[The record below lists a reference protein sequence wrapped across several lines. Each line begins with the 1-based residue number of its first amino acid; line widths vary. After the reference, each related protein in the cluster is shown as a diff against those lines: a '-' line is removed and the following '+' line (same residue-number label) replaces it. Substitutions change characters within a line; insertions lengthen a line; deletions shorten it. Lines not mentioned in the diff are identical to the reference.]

1 MKRKNTSTLRLTRGA
16 VIAALYFIFTLI
28 SGIFGLSS
36 GVIQFRI
43 SEAMCIL
50 PLFFPESVLGLF
62 VGCMISNLILSGSI
76 FDIIFGSLATLLGAL
91 GALLWKKLPRKIHP
105 LAGIP
110 TVIANAIII
119 PPVISY
125 AFGATESIYF
135 IALTVSIGEIVCA
148 GVGGALLYYLL
159 KRTPKLLK

>member
-91 GALLWKKLPRKIHP
+91 GALLWKKLPRKLSTKKDGCI
-105 LAGIP
+105 LATSVSSMK
-110 TVIANAIII
+110 TVM
-119 PPVISY
+119 
-125 AFGATESIYF
+125 
-135 IALTVSIGEIVCA
+135 
-148 GVGGALLYYLL
+148 
-159 KRTPKLLK
+159 

>member
-1 MKRKNTSTLRLTRGA
+1 MNKKGSTLRLTRGA
-16 VIAALYFIFTLI
+16 IIAALYFIFTLI

-43 SEAMCIL
+43 SEALCIL

-62 VGCMISNLILSGSI
+62 VGCIISNLILSGSI
-76 FDIIFGSLATLLGAL
+76 WDIVFGSLATLIGAL
-91 GALLWKKLPRKIHP
+91 GALLWKKLPRKFHP

-110 TVIANAIII
+110 TVIANALII

-125 AFGATESIYF
+125 AFGATESIFF

-159 KRTPKLLK
+159 KKTPRLL

>member
-1 MKRKNTSTLRLTRGA
+1 MNRKNNRALRLTRGA
-16 VIAALYFIFTLI
+16 IIAALYFIFTLV
-28 SGIFGLSS
+28 SGLFGLSS

-43 SEAMCIL
+43 SEALCIL

-62 VGCMISNLILSGSI
+62 VGCIISNLILSGSI
-76 FDIIFGSLATLLGAL
+76 FDIVFGSLATLIGAL
-91 GALLWKKLPRKIHP
+91 GAMLWKKLPKRFHP
-105 LAGIP
+105 AAGIP

-135 IALTVSIGEIVCA
+135 IALTVSVGEIVCA
-148 GVGGALLYYLL
+148 GIGGALLYFLL
-159 KRTPKLLK
+159 KKTPRLLK